1 MKMFKVITCHLWA
14 SQLKFDT
21 SSFVFLSDD
30 DEIFVIT
37 IITTCFVFTEFCFH
51 FFFFFLCT
59 HLQITLNLKFSRR
72 IFQITSIFPIEE
84 IFDIVNVKFSQNR
97 NRTIA
102 ISKFHVLGNKKNLSA
117 ETNAQKNF
125 CIKSQRETLTRIVT
139 TPRNNVP
146 SRNYPYRVIDLTT
159 LRTNCD
165 PGLLFERNVSPGL
178 PYTLITA

>member
-1 MKMFKVITCHLWA
+1 M
-14 SQLKFDT
+14 
-21 SSFVFLSDD
+21 SFPIEIRYFLIRVS
-30 DEIFVIT
+30 IWRRWNICNYNYYNLFRIHW
-37 IITTCFVFTEFCFH
+37 ILFSF